1 MLNKLTAAP
10 LPDAAN
16 DMLLLMDRVQSC
28 IVLADRLE
36 LPHVAIYLDQAR
48 ALLIEKGCEDQAAA
62 GTSPLSFTMPLIDP
76 QP

>member
-16 DMLLLMDRVQSC
+16 DMTVLMERVQSC
-28 IVLADRLE
+28 IALADRLE
-36 LPHVAIYLDQAR
+36 LQHVAIYLDQAR
-48 ALLIEKGCEDQAAA
+48 ALLAEKGAEDQAAMGMA
-62 GTSPLSFTMPLIDP
+62 PLSFSVTPIDP